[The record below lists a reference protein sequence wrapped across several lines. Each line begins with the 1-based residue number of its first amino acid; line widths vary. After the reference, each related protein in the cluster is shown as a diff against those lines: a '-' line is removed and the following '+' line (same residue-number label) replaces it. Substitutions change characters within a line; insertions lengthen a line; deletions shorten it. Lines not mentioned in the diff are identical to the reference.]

1 MGSVEFLASSPVPLA
16 AYLIVRPHD
25 CLMLIDATKDL
36 TALLSVDFHKKL
48 LAASLKNLE
57 ETSNPLS
64 FNNFCSGFRELV
76 RHVLSNLAPD
86 TEIKASSWYEPDKT
100 SRSGIT
106 RAHAITYVIQGGL
119 PDSYV
124 TDVLCLDVADEKKA
138 LIVAVNSLSNYT
150 HVNEGTFGIDTTQAL
165 EKSELSVRSLS
176 NVLELANQCRAELV
190 AALED
195 KIHNEVVTLAIIETI
210 GSIDELATHYCV
222 EEIDV
227 EEVSVT
233 KVGSEYVELQASGY
247 IGVELQW
254 GSNGDLRRGEGAV
267 GRDSF
272 PFTCELQSH
281 VDSPEELDVLEDSF
295 CVDTSSWWED

>member
-1 MGSVEFLASSPVPLA
+1 MSNVV
-16 AYLIVRPHD
+16 PHD
-25 CLMLIDATKDL
+25 CLMLSDATSDL
-36 TALLSVDFHKKL
+36 NALLSVEFHKKL

-64 FNNFCSGFRELV
+64 FNNFCAGFRELV
-76 RHVLSNLAPD
+76 RHVLSDLAPD
-86 TEIKASSWYEPDKT
+86 IEIKACHWYELDET

-124 TDVLCLDVADEKKA
+124 TDVLYLDVADEKKA
-138 LIVAVNSLSNYT
+138 LIAAVNSLNKYT
-150 HVNEGTFGIDTTQAL
+150 HVNEGTFGTDATQAL
-165 EKSELSVRSLS
+165 EQSELSVRALS

-190 AALED
+190 AALES
-195 KIHNEVVTLAIIETI
+195 KIQNEVVALAISETI
-210 GSIDELATHYCV
+210 DSIDELATHHCV

-233 KVGSEYVELQASGY
+233 KVGSKYIELQASGTL
-247 IGVELQW
+247 GVELQW
-254 GSNGDLRRGEGAV
+254 GSNGDVRRGEGAV
-267 GRDSF
+267 GTESF

-281 VDSPEELDVLEDSF
+281 VDSPEELDVLENSL
-295 CVDTSSWWED
+295 CVDTSSWWDGYYDEA